1 VSFIL
6 DALRKSEHERQRSE
20 LPGFAQVPVATPA
33 AQLPRWVMIVM
44 AMLVTA
50 VVTLGIAWYRS
61 VQAPTPS
68 PAPLAVAPPR
78 PVATVERRVELPPP
92 PVIDTRASA
101 PQSATLQSAATLT
114 LEPAPSERESSGA
127 AVAAQAPESSLPPA
141 AAVDSDPA
149 LPSAAALAAEGVAL
163 PPLRLELHAFS
174 DSPANRFVFING
186 RRYTEGARLPE
197 GPELVSIEPRGAV
210 LRHAGRR
217 FLLVQE

>member
-6 DALRKSEHERQRSE
+6 DALRKSDHERQRSA
-20 LPGFAQVPVATPA
+20 LPGLAQVPMATPA
-33 AQLPRWVMIVM
+33 ARLPRWVAIVI
-44 AMLVTA
+44 AMLATA
-50 VVTLGIAWYRS
+50 VVTLGIAWFRS
-61 VQAPTPS
+61 VRAPS
-68 PAPLAVAPPR
+68 PATVAPA

-92 PVIDTRASA
+92 PVVAIAPSA
-101 PQSATLQSAATLT
+101 PQSSTLQAAATLT
-114 LEPAPSERESSGA
+114 LEPASRQRDANFAALAGQPPEPAPS
-127 AVAAQAPESSLPPA
+127 VADGDPE
-141 AAVDSDPA
+141 

-174 DSPANRFVFING
+174 DSPADRFVFING
-186 RRYTEGARLPE
+186 RKYGEGARLPE